1 MDKTLYLSN
10 IVGDEINY
18 LAQID
23 SGALFYLP
31 VNDVDSFTDANDIER
46 VHYLDE
52 NNVDA

>member
-10 IVGDEINY
+10 KLDGEY

-23 SGALFYLP
+23 SGALFYLSEH
-31 VNDVDSFTDANDIER
+31 DIDSFTAVNDIER

-52 NNVDA
+52 NSIDA